1 MQNRD
6 MDEFGYKGTTNGKVE
21 WRASLNQ
28 FKNTSSNLADNAVI
42 FFVSSAA
49 DATID
54 DFQVKTIADLKDG
67 NEYQPYFFMKT
78 DDGITAAL
86 ILDIESTLGSDL
98 AVFEKYTLAKD
109 DGDDVYLVTYWQNGK
124 RVETPMVAERMDEV
138 TALRK
143 GDAFV
148 FATND
153 KGRVDSIA
161 KIFSP
166 GATQIPFGADLSDYV
181 DLSNADVAKEYE
193 FLGESGEI
201 EKDNQVYFGYVG
213 KTTDAKNGLRV
224 TLLDETGKFSNSQ
237 AVVVPETANVI
248 YYNPAMADLK
258 QLQESTKDTIT
269 ASNFVSPEKSEDVDF
284 INSKPENMNYAF
296 VRIYNDVVTD
306 VIYVRY
312 KR

>member
-1 MQNRD
+1 MLHR
-6 MDEFGYKGTTNGKVE
+6 F
-21 WRASLNQ
+21 R
-28 FKNTSSNLADNAVI
+28 LA
-42 FFVSSAA
+42 
-49 DATID
+49 
-54 DFQVKTIADLKDG
+54 Q
-67 NEYQPYFFMKT
+67 
-78 DDGITAAL
+78 
-86 ILDIESTLGSDL
+86 
-98 AVFEKYTLAKD
+98 
-109 DGDDVYLVTYWQNGK
+109 
-124 RVETPMVAERMDEV
+124 
-138 TALRK
+138 
-143 GDAFV
+143 
-148 FATND
+148 
-153 KGRVDSIA
+153 
-161 KIFSP
+161 
-166 GATQIPFGADLSDYV
+166 DLSDYV